1 MNFVKFLRTSF
12 LLQNTSE
19 WIAFRYFIGSKYTF
33 CMQYLR
39 TGWLIPNGGKNIALF
54 YFLIQL

>member
-54 YFLIQL
+54 YFLI